1 MLSEIQDYCIRVN
14 PDELHR
20 YTLSREQ
27 SHALTA
33 LDGKSMTL
41 PADKRHWLSKA
52 FIVHR
57 YSNKKLLQELPSQEV
72 WVGS

>member
-41 PADKRHWLSKA
+41 PADKRHWPSKVLIA
-52 FIVHR
+52 QR
-57 YSNKKLLQELPSQEV
+57 YFDKKMLQELRSKEV
-72 WVGS
+72 